1 MNPFDLAKTKMQ
13 AAIEHFK
20 NDLKGVRTGRANPAA
35 LDGVTAEVFGSP
47 MKLKSLATVTAPEA
61 RQLLITPFDPK
72 NASVIAKAIE
82 KANLGLQPI
91 VDGHAVRI
99 KVPPMD
105 ASARQEMVKLC
116 KKKAEEAKVSI
127 RNIRREANELA
138 KKQKSA
144 SDITEDVFKKL
155 EKQIQDLTDKSC
167 KEIDDLTHAKEKD
180 VMEV

>member
-91 VDGHAVRI
+91 VER
-99 KVPPMD
+99 
-105 ASARQEMVKLC
+105 
-116 KKKAEEAKVSI
+116 
-127 RNIRREANELA
+127 
-138 KKQKSA
+138 
-144 SDITEDVFKKL
+144 
-155 EKQIQDLTDKSC
+155 
-167 KEIDDLTHAKEKD
+167 
-180 VMEV
+180 